1 MIELLLVPLIT
12 TLSIAFFIKYKRV
25 TWTLFLASNGFIL
38 YKLYSI
44 YGMWSLSYSFNTGY
58 EILGA
63 KFNLGVSNNPIGW
76 YFAFFSALITL
87 IISIFSIGFNK
98 NSKSNVSV
106 IWMLIIFSNLGIFF
120 AKDWVTF
127 FMMWELMGWTS
138 FFAITNGKDKALDG
152 AKYYLSLS
160 LFGAALLLIAI
171 SLLGAYTG
179 TFEILPSAFGL
190 LQIINSSTKLGIV
203 ILLLF
208 LTTFIIK
215 SAIFPFYMWPQK
227 VYAEG
232 PEDYITFM
240 SSVMI
245 KYGIYPMAIFIVP
258 VVGSVNLP
266 RILNTGNVLQY
277 VIGYLGAI
285 SAVLGTLLAIFQ
297 TDMKKLFAYSSVSNM
312 GYILLGFSSMTI
324 VGFEGS
330 LFHVVNHMIL
340 KAAIFL
346 TLAAVVF
353 RTGESE
359 MHKLGGLVYRMPL
372 TFMTF
377 LLGIIAAAGI
387 PPLNGFGSK
396 WMIIQALMSKKMVV
410 FAIAM
415 IFASTGAFM
424 YLFRALASIFLGQLP
439 DRYKEVKEVPL
450 TMAVPMFIMM
460 VIMLLVGV
468 VPGVVMKPLTTA
480 LKAVGYNVDIASW
493 TVLEGSLKNATID
506 LKIVFYMFVAGVII
520 SGLMYFFG
528 NKSETVP
535 QEDNYTAGEYPEEWG
550 VDADRFN
557 YSYSFYQPFKE
568 MFDPLLESISI
579 DDLFASVGRNFEYL
593 STTIQGLF
601 KRGEGAVLL
610 FSIGVLLLI
619 LGGLII

>member
-25 TWTLFLASNGFIL
+25 TWTLFLASNGYIL

>member
-1 MIELLLVPLIT
+1 MIELLFIPLI
-12 TLSIAFFIKYKRV
+12 A
-25 TWTLFLASNGFIL
+25 TLFLAIFIKNKKVTWPLFLAVNGYVL

-44 YGMWSLSYSFNTGY
+44 YGMWSLSNKFDTGY

-63 KFNLGVSNNPIGW
+63 KLTLGVSNNPIGW
-76 YFAFFSALITL
+76 YFAFFSALITF
-87 IISIFSIGFNK
+87 IISIFSLGFNQK
-98 NSKSNVSV
+98 SKENVSV

-120 AKDWVTF
+120 SQDWVTF
-127 FMMWELMGWTS
+127 FMMWEVMGWTS
-138 FFAITNGKDKALDG
+138 FFAITNARDKALDG
-152 AKYYLSLS
+152 AKYYLALS
-160 LFGAALLLIAI
+160 LIGASLMLIAI

-179 TFEILPSAFGL
+179 TFGIMPSIFGL
-190 LQIINSSTKLGIV
+190 IQVINSSNKIGIV

-208 LTTFIIK
+208 LTTFLIK
-215 SAIFPFYMWPQK
+215 SAAFPFYMWPQK

-258 VVGSVNLP
+258 VVGSIDLP
-266 RILNTGNVLQY
+266 KILNTGNILQY
-277 VIGYLGAI
+277 VIGYIGAI

-312 GYILLGFSSMTI
+312 GYILLGFASMTI

-359 MHKLGGLVYRMPL
+359 MHKLGGLVYKMPL

-396 WMIIQALMSKKMVV
+396 WMIIQALMSRKMVV

-439 DRYKEVKEVPL
+439 DRYKDVKEVPL
-450 TMAVPMFIMM
+450 TMALPMLIMM
-460 VIMLLVGV
+460 VLMLLVGV
-468 VPGVVMKPLTTA
+468 VPGVVMKPLTSA
-480 LKAVGYNVDIASW
+480 LKAVGYNVEVASL

-506 LKIVFYMFVAGVII
+506 LKIVFYMFIAGVII
-520 SGLMYFFG
+520 SALMYLFG

-535 QEDNYTAGEYPEEWG
+535 QNDNYTGGEYPEEWG

-557 YSYSFYQPFKE
+557 YSYAFYQPFKE
-568 MFDPLLESISI
+568 MFDPLLEAISI
-579 DDLFASVGRNFEYL
+579 DDFFASVGRNFEYM
-593 STTIQGLF
+593 SNEVQALF

>member
-1 MIELLLVPLIT
+1 MIELLLVPLII

-25 TWTLFLASNGFIL
+25 TWTLFLAANGFIL

-44 YGMWSLSYSFNTGY
+44 YGIWSLSYSFNTGY
-58 EILGA
+58 ELLGA
-63 KFNLGVSNNPIGW
+63 KLNLGVSNNPIGW

-179 TFEILPSAFGL
+179 TFEILPSAYGL
-190 LQIINSSTKLGIV
+190 LQIINSSTKLGIA

-266 RILNTGNVLQY
+266 KILNTGNVLQY

-346 TLAAVVF
+346 TLAAVIF

-439 DRYKEVKEVPL
+439 DRYKDVKEVPL

-579 DDLFASVGRNFEYL
+579 DDLYTSIGRNFEYL

>member
-12 TLSIAFFIKYKRV
+12 TLVLAFFIRYKRI
-25 TWTLFLASNGFIL
+25 TWTLFLAANGFVL

-44 YGMWSLSYSFNTGY
+44 YGIWNLSYKVDTAY
-58 EILGA
+58 KILGA
-63 KFNLGVSNNPIGW
+63 ELTLGVSNNPIGW

-87 IISIFSIGFNK
+87 LISLFSIGFNK
-98 NSKSNVSV
+98 NSRSNVSV

-120 AKDWVTF
+120 AQDWVTF

-152 AKYYLSLS
+152 AKYYLALS
-160 LFGAALLLIAI
+160 LFGAALMLIAI
-171 SLLGAYTG
+171 SVLAQYTG
-179 TFEILPSAFGL
+179 TFQIFASAYGL
-190 LQIINSSTKLGIV
+190 LQIINSSTKLGIG

-208 LTTFIIK
+208 LTTFLIK

-227 VYAEG
+227 VYSEG

-258 VVGSVNLP
+258 VVGSADLP
-266 RILNTGNVLQY
+266 MILNTGNVLQY
-277 VIGYLGAI
+277 TIGYLGAI
-285 SAVLGTLLAIFQ
+285 SAILGTILAIFQ
-297 TDMKKLFAYSSVSNM
+297 TDMKKLFAYSSVANM

-396 WMIIQALMSKKMVV
+396 WMIIQALMSKRMVV

-439 DRYKEVKEVPL
+439 DRYKDVKEVPP
-450 TMAVPMFIMM
+450 TMAIPMFIMM
-460 VIMLLVGV
+460 VIMLLTGV
-468 VPGVVMKPLTTA
+468 VPGVVMKPLTSA
-480 LKAVGYNVDIASW
+480 LKAVGYNVEVASW
-493 TVLEGSLKNATID
+493 TTLEGSLKNSVID

-520 SGLMYFFG
+520 SALMYFFG
-528 NKSETVP
+528 NKSEKVP
-535 QEDNYTAGEYPEEWG
+535 QNDNYTAGEYPEEWG

-557 YSYSFYQPFKE
+557 YSYAFYQPFKE
-568 MFDPLLESISI
+568 MFEPLLESVSI
-579 DDLFASVGRNFEYL
+579 DGFFASIGRNFEFL
-593 STTIQGLF
+593 SSTIQGLF

>member
-25 TWTLFLASNGFIL
+25 TWTLFLAANGFIL
-38 YKLYSI
+38 YKLYRI

-63 KFNLGVSNNPIGW
+63 KLNLGLYNNPIGW

-87 IISIFSIGFNK
+87 IISLFSIGFNK

-138 FFAITNGKDKALDG
+138 FFAITNGKDKAIDG

-266 RILNTGNVLQY
+266 KILNTGNVLQY

-396 WMIIQALMSKKMVV
+396 WMIIQALMSKKMVL

-439 DRYKEVKEVPL
+439 DRYKQVKEVPL
-450 TMAVPMFIMM
+450 TMAVPMLIMM

-468 VPGVVMKPLTTA
+468 VPGVVMKPLTSA
-480 LKAVGYNVDIASW
+480 LKAVGYNVDVASW
-493 TVLEGSLKNATID
+493 TMLEGSLKNATID

-557 YSYSFYQPFKE
+557 YSYAFYQPFKE

-593 STTIQGLF
+593 SSTIQGLF

-619 LGGLII
+619 LGGLIL